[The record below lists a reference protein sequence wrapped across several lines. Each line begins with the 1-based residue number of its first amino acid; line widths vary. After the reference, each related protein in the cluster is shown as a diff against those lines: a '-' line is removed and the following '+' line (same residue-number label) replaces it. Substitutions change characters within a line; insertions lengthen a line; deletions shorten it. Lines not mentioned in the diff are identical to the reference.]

1 MPQELSNVACSYA
14 EISCVYLDC
23 TYFQSLQ
30 TAKSQHCSG
39 RDSTQGALYSRH
51 QVLRVNGNK
60 VKQHYELKRHETTPM
75 AVSKGENRVK
85 QDENNVLR
93 KHTSFMTGRQSQREF

>member
-1 MPQELSNVACSYA
+1 MWHVVMQKLAVSTLIAYIFIV
-14 EISCVYLDC
+14 V
-23 TYFQSLQ
+23 Q

-39 RDSTQGALYSRH
+39 RGSTQGTLYSRQ

-75 AVSKGENRVK
+75 AVSKGENRAK

-93 KHTSFMTGRQSQREF
+93 KHTSFMTGKQSQREF